1 MMERVR
7 RYIVIVSS
15 FFGFSLS
22 LSARV
27 VVKVKGSS
35 FLSEGSSLVGG
46 RGKASII
53 VASSIPIPGVS
64 GSTSVS
70 SCSGEET
77 KKETRFLPFKGVDA
91 IDEFRRCASLSVGL
105 VVFEEQVDPASDC
118 AWENTESTDERL
130 LEEREDTER

>member
-1 MMERVR
+1 MERVR

-53 VASSIPIPGVS
+53 VASSIPIPGMS

-70 SCSGEET
+70 SCSGEKT

-91 IDEFRRCASLSVGL
+91 IDEFRRCVSLSVGL
-105 VVFEEQVDPASDC
+105 VAFEEQVDPVSDS

-130 LEEREDTER
+130 LEEREDTEW

>member
-7 RYIVIVSS
+7 RYIAIVSS
-15 FFGFSLS
+15 FFGLS
-22 LSARV
+22 LSARTV
-27 VVKVKGSS
+27 VVKVNGSS
-35 FLSEGSSLVGG
+35 FFSEDSSLLGG

-64 GSTSVS
+64 GSASV

-91 IDEFRRCASLSVGL
+91 IDEFRRCVSLSVGL
-105 VVFEEQVDPASDC
+105 VAFEEQVDPVSDS

-130 LEEREDTER
+130 LEEREDTEW